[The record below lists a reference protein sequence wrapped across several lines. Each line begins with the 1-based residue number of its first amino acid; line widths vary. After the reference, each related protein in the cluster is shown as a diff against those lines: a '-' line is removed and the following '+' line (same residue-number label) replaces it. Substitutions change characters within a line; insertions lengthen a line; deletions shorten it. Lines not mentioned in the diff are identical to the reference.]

1 MLTKPVDGSKS
12 KDGKDK
18 EIPIPEI
25 RKVASYEQD
34 YRPNSSNRRRY
45 LRRQRTAPPGE
56 AVEYDLD
63 NDDEDWLEA
72 YNDGQNRL
80 PAEKLELMIWK
91 LEMACGDANEAWM
104 AQSAARRRSEGR
116 SCRTR
121 TGACRWRAPPRCPR
135 KRRWSC

>member
-34 YRPNSSNRRRY
+34 YRPNFVKPATY
-45 LRRQRTAPPGE
+45 LRSPAFGAPPGE

-104 AQSAARRRSEGR
+104 AQSAASA
-116 SCRTR
+116 T
-121 TGACRWRAPPRCPR
+121 
-135 KRRWSC
+135 